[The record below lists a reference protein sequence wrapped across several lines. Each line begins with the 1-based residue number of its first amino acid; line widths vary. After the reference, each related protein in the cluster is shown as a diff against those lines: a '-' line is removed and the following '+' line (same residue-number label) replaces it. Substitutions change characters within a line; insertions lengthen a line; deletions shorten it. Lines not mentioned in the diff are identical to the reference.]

1 MFSKSNIS
9 TRALLVS
16 SLLLTIGRGAT
27 LPFMA
32 IYLTRQYQM
41 PVDIIGFAISVALTI
56 GVLFSMGFGILAD
69 KFDKKR
75 YMLLAIIAL
84 ICGFIAIPL
93 VNHAGL
99 VVVFISLINCA
110 YSVFSTV
117 LKGYFADT
125 PPTATK
131 AKVFS
136 LNYTFINIGWTI
148 GPPIGTWLLMYSM
161 NLPFWLAAVSA
172 SVPIVFIQRYVQ
184 SIRVAAD
191 SDRSTTA
198 WNPAAMLRDRALAWF
213 TLSTFLGSLVFGSFT
228 IWISQYVLTVA
239 NSTLAEAVIG
249 VVLPVNAA
257 VVVTLQYAVGR
268 RIRPENLKRLMTL
281 GSFFFLMGLAVF
293 MIADKNLYLW
303 GLAAVIFTLGEL
315 IYAPGEYMLIDNI
328 APNGMKSSYFSAQ
341 ALGFLGGAFNPMIS
355 GVVLTKL
362 PPQSLFII
370 LMGITFLAWLSMLKG
385 MSIKPLT
392 AVESRYD
399 Q

>member
-1 MFSKSNIS
+1 MFSKSNSSIS
-9 TRALLVS
+9 ALLVS

-41 PVDIIGFAISVALTI
+41 PVNKVGLAISVALTI

-75 YMLLAIIAL
+75 YMLLAVIAF

-93 VNHAGL
+93 INHAGL
-99 VVVFISLINCA
+99 VVVFISLINCS

-125 PPTATK
+125 LPTSTK

-148 GPPIGTWLLMYSM
+148 GPPIGTWLLMYSTH
-161 NLPFWLAAVSA
+161 LPFWLAAVSA

-184 SIRVAAD
+184 SVSVAAD
-191 SDRSTTA
+191 SDRSATV
-198 WNPAAMLRDRALAWF
+198 WEPAAMLRDRALAWF
-213 TLSTFLGSLVFGSFT
+213 VLSTFLGSLVFGSFS

-239 NSTLAEAVIG
+239 DSALAEAVIG
-249 VVLPVNAA
+249 LVLPVNAA

-268 RIRPENLKRLMTL
+268 RIRPENLKKLMTL
-281 GSFFFLMGLAVF
+281 GSFFFLMGLSVF

-303 GLAAVIFTLGEL
+303 GVAAVIFTLGEL
-315 IYAPGEYMLIDNI
+315 IYSPGEYILIDNI
-328 APNGMKSSYFSAQ
+328 APEGMKSSYFSAQ
-341 ALGFLGGAFNPMIS
+341 ALGLLGGAFNPVLS
-355 GVVLTKL
+355 GVVLTEL

-370 LMGITFLAWLSMLKG
+370 LMGISFLAWFSMLKG
-385 MSIKPLT
+385 MSIKPLF
-392 AVESRYD
+392 Y

>member
-41 PVDIIGFAISVALTI
+41 PVDIIGLAISVALTI

-84 ICGFIAIPL
+84 ICGFIAIPM
-93 VNHAGL
+93 VNHASL

-125 PPTATK
+125 LPTATK

-191 SDRSTTA
+191 SDRSTTV

-328 APNGMKSSYFSAQ
+328 APKGMKSSYFSAQ

>member
-9 TRALLVS
+9 TSALLFS

-27 LPFMA
+27 IPFMA

-41 PVDIIGFAISVALTI
+41 PVDMVGLAISVAFSI
-56 GVLFSMGFGILAD
+56 GVLFSIGFGILAD

-75 YMLLAIIAL
+75 YMLLAVIGF

-93 VNHAGL
+93 INHAGL
-99 VVVFISLINCA
+99 VVVFISLINCS

-117 LKGYFADT
+117 LKGYLADT
-125 PPTATK
+125 LPTPTK

-136 LNYTFINIGWTI
+136 LNYTFINIGWTV
-148 GPPIGTWLLMYSM
+148 GPPVGTWLLMYSI

-172 SVPIVFIQRYVQ
+172 SVSIIFIQRYVQ
-184 SIRVAAD
+184 SVRVAAN
-191 SDRSTTA
+191 SDKSATVWEPT
-198 WNPAAMLRDRALAWF
+198 AMLRDRALPWF
-213 TLSTFLGSLVFGSFT
+213 VLSTFLGSLVFGSFT

-239 NSTLAEAVIG
+239 DSALAEAVIG

-257 VVVTLQYAVGR
+257 VVVTLQYAVGK
-268 RIRPENLKRLMTL
+268 RIRPENLKKLMTL

-328 APNGMKSSYFSAQ
+328 APEGMKSSYFSAQ
-341 ALGFLGGAFNPMIS
+341 ALGLLGGAFNPVLS

-370 LMGITFLAWLSMLKG
+370 LMGILFFAWLSMLKG
-385 MSIKPLT
+385 MSIRPL
-392 AVESRYD
+392 VY